1 MESRTDGAKPD
12 PYLAKAMPQSPD
24 AILPLGPPMP
34 APVTVSNETT
44 SAARDDVA
52 PERPPLAEDFEPDE
66 ASTGEAAMPAPNA
79 NDPAAEAATDPA
91 TSPVLSAI
99 FMGVAAF
106 AIFTVLIRMFR
117 RGAAR
122 RARDGGDPTE
132 RLEQIREQAQA
143 RGVRTGPPSDPV
155 TAETVDTVTQ
165 LIAQLDARAVRL
177 ETLVDRAEAAIDRLS
192 AADLAAPPAS
202 PARTAT
208 ARTTTATEPPAPE
221 PAFGPESDPM
231 HRRVYELADAGRGPI
246 DIAREL
252 GQPTGQVE
260 LILALRK
267 RA

>member
-34 APVTVSNETT
+34 APITVSSETT
-44 SAARDDVA
+44 PAARDDVA

-66 ASTGEAAMPAPNA
+66 AGTGEAAMPVPNA

-91 TSPVLSAI
+91 TSPILSAI

-106 AIFTVLIRMFR
+106 AIFTVLIRIFR

-143 RGVRTGPPSDPV
+143 RSVRTGPPSDPV

-192 AADLAAPPAS
+192 TADLAAPPPP
-202 PARTAT
+202 PARTAPPPMET
-208 ARTTTATEPPAPE
+208 PTTKPAL
-221 PAFGPESDPM
+221 GPESDPM